1 MVKAKKLQ
9 QFVVSSW
16 LMSGLMAVVASLL
29 LFSIFGYYSYSQG
42 SHISQKEL
50 NEKTLT
56 AARRISGELLIAPRG
71 SPDAV
76 ALQLQK
82 ELKLSDLQFGSSD
95 DIQSIKRNSSF
106 LYSEIKMPFLEN
118 KYAVLASVPKT
129 SVWNHFNI
137 VSLLICFT
145 LIGLI
150 VGSGL
155 FLQTK
160 HFNKHLI
167 KPIESLVDISIGDKI
182 ACEQWPLELQEIS
195 QKLSSSFQQREQV
208 VYNQM
213 ARGVIHDIK
222 TILQSLQVA
231 ADLASESPSEIRLQ
245 NLLKVNKAK
254 LPSLLS
260 IIDTTLD
267 GSREITVAPKSSNL
281 IETINRS
288 IETSKMLPVAN
299 GISLMTDGL
308 PESLLLAHDSTQLE
322 RVFTNLLK
330 NAYEAVD
337 AKSSD
342 NKQIRISFAM
352 NSKDFISVA
361 VEDSGVGLPKQPD
374 SVFRLLKSTKTH
386 GSGLGLLVSRKI
398 IEAHNGQLI
407 ADHSTEM
414 CGAKFEVKLPLK
426 EVTL

>member
-1 MVKAKKLQ
+1 MKPKRLQ

-29 LFSIFGYYSYSQG
+29 LFSIFGYYSYNQS
-42 SHISQKEL
+42 SRISQKEL
-50 NEKTLT
+50 DEK
-56 AARRISGELLIAPRG
+56 AAIASRRISGELLIAPRG

-82 ELKLSDLQFGSSD
+82 ELTLSGLAFGTIE
-95 DIQSIKRNSSF
+95 DIQNIKRNNSY
-106 LYSEIKMPFLEN
+106 LYSEVKMPFLED
-118 KYAVLASVPKT
+118 KYVVLASAPKANLWT
-129 SVWNHFNI
+129 HFNI
-137 VSLLICFT
+137 VSLLICFGI
-145 LIGLI
+145 IGLI

-155 FLQTK
+155 FFQTK
-160 HFNKHLI
+160 YFNKHLI
-167 KPIESLVDISIGDKI
+167 KPIESLVETSTGDMS

-231 ADLASESPSEIRLQ
+231 ADLANESPSEARLQ
-245 NLLKVNKAK
+245 NLLKVSKTK
-254 LPSLLS
+254 LPSLLT

-267 GSREITVAPKSSNL
+267 GSREISVAPKPLNL
-281 IETINRS
+281 IETLNKS
-288 IETSKMLPVAN
+288 IETSKMLPVAKN
-299 GISLMTDGL
+299 ISLTTSSVPD
-308 PESLLLAHDSTQLE
+308 SLILAHDSVQLE

-330 NAYEAVD
+330 NAFEAVD
-337 AKSSD
+337 AATTIEREIKV
-342 NKQIRISFAM
+342 SFSM
-352 NSKDFISVA
+352 NDATFVSIA
-361 VEDSGVGLPKQPD
+361 IEDSGVGLPKQPD

-386 GSGLGLLVSRKI
+386 GSGLGLLISKKI
-398 IEAHNGQLI
+398 VEAHNGQLL
-407 ADHSTEM
+407 AAHSKELR
-414 CGAKFEVKLPLK
+414 GAKFEIKLPLK